1 MSGRTQKRAVSNS
14 FPVSCLCSQK
24 RYQLD
29 IILLLMDGSSGMM
42 CGIVSFI
49 MQPSFCIQEW
59 RETTQQ
65 TLGKRKFSCSSFRF
79 SGKCINHIL
88 YIHLFIYYIFYH
100 FYKCTKCPNKTPHKM
115 CGVSF
120 FTLCSGHIRHAGR
133 HCSGRCSCSF
143 ILCNALFIF
152 CSDVGF
158 VI

>member
-29 IILLLMDGSSGMM
+29 EILLLMDGSSGMM

-88 YIHLFIYYIFYH
+88 YIHLFIYYILYIIYPYIIYSYIIYIYNMIFY
-100 FYKCTKCPNKTPHKM
+100 
-115 CGVSF
+115 
-120 FTLCSGHIRHAGR
+120 
-133 HCSGRCSCSF
+133 SCSF
-143 ILCNALFIF
+143 SLMFYGINFL
-152 CSDVGF
+152 
-158 VI
+158 

>member
-1 MSGRTQKRAVSNS
+1 MSGRTRKCAVSNS

-65 TLGKRKFSCSSFRF
+65 TLGKRKFSCRSFRF
-79 SGKCINHIL
+79 SRKCINHIL
-88 YIHLFIYYIFYH
+88 FIYIIFL
-100 FYKCTKCPNKTPHKM
+100 FFFPNVLWYQFFVTDFRQLLVFGIKRSLCRM
-115 CGVSF
+115 CQE
-120 FTLCSGHIRHAGR
+120 
-133 HCSGRCSCSF
+133 
-143 ILCNALFIF
+143 
-152 CSDVGF
+152 
-158 VI
+158 

>member
-1 MSGRTQKRAVSNS
+1 MSSNRHLCNNLFWSFILLIQMKIPLFYAVRVVLVFIFWYQNNVFSSSTSGRTRKYLVSNS

-29 IILLLMDGSSGMM
+29 EILLLMDGSSGMM

-79 SGKCINHIL
+79 SRKCINHIL
-88 YIHLFIYYIFYH
+88 YIHLFIYYIFIY
-100 FYKCTKCPNKTPHKM
+100 Y
-115 CGVSF
+115 
-120 FTLCSGHIRHAGR
+120 LYI
-133 HCSGRCSCSF
+133 
-143 ILCNALFIF
+143 
-152 CSDVGF
+152 
-158 VI
+158 

>member
-1 MSGRTQKRAVSNS
+1 MVLYPNKLPESERVCSGICKQKGKEYNQISFWYHNNVFSSSMSGRTQKRAVSNS

-42 CGIVSFI
+42 CVI

-88 YIHLFIYYIFYH
+88 YIHLFIYYIFIY
-100 FYKCTKCPNKTPHKM
+100 Y
-115 CGVSF
+115 
-120 FTLCSGHIRHAGR
+120 LYI
-133 HCSGRCSCSF
+133 
-143 ILCNALFIF
+143 
-152 CSDVGF
+152 
-158 VI
+158 

>member
-29 IILLLMDGSSGMM
+29 EILLLMDGSSGMM

-88 YIHLFIYYIFYH
+88 YIHLFIYYILYIIYSYIIYIYNMIFY
-100 FYKCTKCPNKTPHKM
+100 
-115 CGVSF
+115 
-120 FTLCSGHIRHAGR
+120 
-133 HCSGRCSCSF
+133 SCSF
-143 ILCNALFIF
+143 SLMFYGINFL
-152 CSDVGF
+152 
-158 VI
+158 

>member
-1 MSGRTQKRAVSNS
+1 MSGRTRKCAVSNS

-65 TLGKRKFSCSSFRF
+65 TLGKRKFSCRSFRF
-79 SGKCINHIL
+79 SRKCINHIL
-88 YIHLFIYYIFYH
+88 YLYIIYSYIIYIYNMIFY
-100 FYKCTKCPNKTPHKM
+100 
-115 CGVSF
+115 
-120 FTLCSGHIRHAGR
+120 
-133 HCSGRCSCSF
+133 SCSF
-143 ILCNALFIF
+143 SLMFYGINFL
-152 CSDVGF
+152 
-158 VI
+158 